1 MDGFGV
7 YRKYV
12 ALKLHFQQ
20 KKYDYFKFSGVAKV
34 SREKFELRNDKYF
47 FHRIAKVYDD
57 TQVEQLFV
65 SNFVINKNV
74 WIGDIVSEIGRKNY
88 LEYRKKHQSLEY
100 IFSEDMKRI
109 QQLIISGAL
118 RSFDVLFESTDCD
131 NWPEIVALTMQETIC
146 LETFIIMNKVLNF
159 MPKISA
165 KIDDTL
171 VWPEVQQLSKKY
183 APFIQVDVKRFKKIM
198 KNTFVEKTLVRPA

>member
-57 TQVEQLFV
+57 AQVEQLFV
-65 SNFVINKNV
+65 SNFVANRNV
-74 WIGDIVSEIGRKNY
+74 WIGDIVSETGRKVY
-88 LEYRKKHQSLEY
+88 LDYKKKHQSLEY
-100 IFSEDMKRI
+100 IFSEDMKHI
-109 QQLIISGAL
+109 QQLIATGVL
-118 RSFDVLFESTDCD
+118 KSFDELFESVDGD
-131 NWPEIVALTMQETIC
+131 NWPEIVALTMQEAIC

-159 MPKISA
+159 MPKLSA

-171 VWPEVQQLSKKY
+171 VWPEVEQLSKKY
-183 APFIQVDVKRFKKIM
+183 SPFIHVDVKRFRKIM
-198 KNTFVEKTLVRPA
+198 KNAFVEKTLVKRV

>member
-34 SREKFELRNDKYF
+34 SREKFEMRNDKYF
-47 FHRIAKVYDD
+47 FHRISKVYDD

-88 LEYRKKHQSLEY
+88 LDYRKKHQSLEY

-109 QQLIISGAL
+109 HNLIISGVL
-118 RSFDVLFESTDCD
+118 RSFDSLFESTEYD

-146 LETFIIMNKVLNF
+146 LETFIIMNKALNF

-198 KNTFVEKTLVRPA
+198 KNTFVEKTLVKPA

>member
-34 SREKFELRNDKYF
+34 SREKFEMRNDKYF
-47 FHRIAKVYDD
+47 FHRISKVYDD

-88 LEYRKKHQSLEY
+88 LDYRKKHQSLEY

-109 QQLIISGAL
+109 HNLIISGVL
-118 RSFDVLFESTDCD
+118 RSFDSLFESTECD

-146 LETFIIMNKVLNF
+146 LETFIIMNKALNF

-198 KNTFVEKTLVRPA
+198 KNTFVEKTLVKPA